1 MNGSL
6 EFNFRDII
14 VADDSRTETS
24 ETTGAYSRMKIRVWE
39 SATSL
44 FDSMTLG
51 TGMTLLGSS
60 VSSDGTVVNIALRD
74 HNARVILHGPRA
86 DALTAFNLESL

>member
-1 MNGSL
+1 MKGSL

-14 VADDSRTETS
+14 VADDSRT

-60 VSSDGTVVNIALRD
+60 VSSDGTVVNVDLRD

-86 DALTAFNLESL
+86 DALTAFALESL